1 MKQSMTAVLER
12 NSVFDEDFVT
22 EPYEAGWA
30 SEARWFVRT
39 LELSAGAR
47 LRVAT
52 QISPDGLVWCD
63 HESVSERICS
73 ETGLTSWPVHEFGQ
87 WLRLRVRVE
96 GPSTP
101 EDRAST
107 KLLVYLALKS

>member
-1 MKQSMTAVLER
+1 MRQVMTAVLER
-12 NSVFDEDFVT
+12 NRVVDTDFVT

-30 SEARWFVRT
+30 TEARWFVRT
-39 LELSAGAR
+39 LDLSADTR
-47 LRVAT
+47 LRVST

-63 HESVSERICS
+63 HESVAEQVWS

-87 WLRLRVRVE
+87 WLRLSVRLE
-96 GPSTP
+96 GSAT
-101 EDRAST
+101 AST